1 LGGVD
6 GELEV
11 DKVRGER
18 ELFFYGNKDVECV
31 KQNVG
36 YFLSRK

>member
-1 LGGVD
+1 
-6 GELEV
+6 
-11 DKVRGER
+11 VRGER

-36 YFLSRK
+36 YFLSRKWQIDESKLS